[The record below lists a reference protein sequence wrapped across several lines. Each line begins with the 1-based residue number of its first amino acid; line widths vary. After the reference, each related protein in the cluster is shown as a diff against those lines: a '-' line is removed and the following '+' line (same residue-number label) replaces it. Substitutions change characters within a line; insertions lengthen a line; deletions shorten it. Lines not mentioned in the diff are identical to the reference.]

1 MIPGGAALPQDSPA
15 IEQRQSPPPRTVAA
29 LPFRDELFDTA
40 AEIAPATWASLGG
53 HAKIDDRRRAL
64 LGRLAR
70 ATPAERQRARWDYGR
85 FLIDTGRPHEA
96 IGVLKT
102 MEFDE
107 PGLTDTAAF
116 RGVLGIALVRARALR
131 AGIDALSLPEL
142 TAMPEACLWRGYA
155 HELACAAREADPG
168 RQCAANAIDGKSAG

>member
-70 ATPAERQRARWDYGR
+70 ATPAERPRARWDYGR
-85 FLIDTGRPHEA
+85 SLIDTGRPHEA
-96 IGVLKT
+96 IGVHT
-102 MEFDE
+102 HMEFAE
-107 PGLTDTAAF
+107 PGLNDTAALS
-116 RGVLGIALVRARALR
+116 GVLGNALLLARPLNSEGAP
-131 AGIDALSLPEL
+131 AGKDCGQDI
-142 TAMPEACLWRGYA
+142 
-155 HELACAAREADPG
+155 
-168 RQCAANAIDGKSAG
+168 